1 MADSFLKGHAFE
13 AKTMAREFLD
23 IAMGTEKGPVDNAE
37 MTEVWFE
44 RRGGRAGWGGRC
56 LQRFYRSH
64 SPVPACRTPTPPLTP
79 ATRLDR
85 PATMYLSIRMC
96 MRAYSG

>member
-13 AKTMAREFLD
+13 VKTMAREFLD

-37 MTEVWFE
+37 MTEVRAE
-44 RRGGRAGWGGRC
+44 RWGGGLRGMGWA
-56 LQRFYRSH
+56 
-64 SPVPACRTPTPPLTP
+64 VPATVLPLTQSRCRTPTPTPLTP
-79 ATRLDR
+79 TTLLDR

-96 MRAYSG
+96 MYA